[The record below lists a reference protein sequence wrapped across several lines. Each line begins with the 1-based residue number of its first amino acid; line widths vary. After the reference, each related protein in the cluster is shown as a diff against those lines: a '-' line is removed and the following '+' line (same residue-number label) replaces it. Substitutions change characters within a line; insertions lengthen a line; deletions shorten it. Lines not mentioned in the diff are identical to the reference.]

1 MAKAARPGLRFW
13 DRVVLL
19 GSWIVTCGLVYLL
32 GFYVGK
38 GMQDRRLGVE
48 ERVVRLPVTSTPP
61 PGGQRPKASSEL
73 TFYETL
79 VSGSRA
85 GEGSDSGGAKPQPPP
100 AVAEAPP
107 PTLPEVHPPVP
118 KSVVAV
124 PPAAPKGPVVVAK
137 PPEPTATLPP
147 RPSPPPTTVERAP
160 AAPPRSGTGNWT
172 VEANPT
178 RDRNEAEFLL
188 GRLKSR
194 GYDASLV
201 HVQREGDTWYRL
213 RVGRY
218 TSAEQAG
225 EVMRRLRDQEGVPHA
240 FVASE

>member
-1 MAKAARPGLRFW
+1 MAKAARPGLRLL
-13 DRVVLL
+13 DRMVLL
-19 GSWIVTCGLVYLL
+19 VSWIVTCGLVYLL

-61 PGGQRPKASSEL
+61 PGGQKPKASNEL

-79 VSGSRA
+79 VSGSRT
-85 GEGSDSGGAKPQPPP
+85 GEGSDSGGAKPPPP
-100 AVAEAPP
+100 SQVASAPSSTLPEIHPPVPKPTATPPAAPKEPPPVTAKVAEPP
-107 PTLPEVHPPVP
+107 PTLPPKASPPSTAIERALPPV
-118 KSVVAV
+118 VH
-124 PPAAPKGPVVVAK
+124 G
-137 PPEPTATLPP
+137 
-147 RPSPPPTTVERAP
+147 
-160 AAPPRSGTGNWT
+160 GTGGWT

-178 RDRNEAEFLL
+178 RDKNEAEFLL
-188 GRLKSR
+188 GRLKNR

-213 RVGRY
+213 HVGRY
-218 TSAEQAG
+218 ASAEQAS
-225 EVMRRLRDQEGVPHA
+225 EVMRRLRDQEGIPHA